1 MACEFHVQGGQLP
14 QEELNNYLTRARE
27 QYGREPQPEK
37 KVAAKD
43 FAEIVLSQPVQI
55 LIKAK

>member
-1 MACEFHVQGGQLP
+1 MKLPAGAHTFAFHATAKGK
-14 QEELNNYLTRARE
+14 YL
-27 QYGREPQPEK
+27 REPQPEK